1 MKNLKMEKIKELL
14 EFVCGTIIIG
24 GIYNKIVL
32 ININNGKVILN

>member
-14 EFVCGTIIIG
+14 EFVCGIIIIG

-32 ININNGKVILN
+32 INVGDGKVILN